1 MYLLFFYICTHEQV
15 ESNITMINRIA
26 LFVVS
31 FFMLTF
37 VVACQEENTYPPQP
51 NPQPQPERALRTV
64 LVYMAADNSLSSGM
78 DFAQIDL
85 DEIFEGASSVDTEHN
100 NLIVY
105 IDRHKAEYPE
115 LIRLCRNTDHEMVM
129 DTLKTYEY
137 GRNSVGIEEMKEVY
151 AQIFSDFPAES
162 YGLVLWSHGEG
173 WLPYDSA
180 NTRWFGQDKSNY
192 MNISDLYEAMTVL
205 PHLDFLLFDAC
216 FMQSIEV
223 AYELRNCT
231 DYILGSPTEIPGPG
245 APYDKVVPAFFSNT
259 DDAETLV
266 KNIASAYYTPYAEIY
281 TDTKPTENDPWTG
294 GVSIGILKCGELER
308 LADATR
314 HLLTTPGYVTSV
326 SSIKTDDFLYYDR
339 GGRRNY
345 YFDFGNLMSAI
356 APESAE
362 YMEWK
367 QAFDAAMVYFQT
379 TAKNYSM
386 SEYQY
391 SPSYGLFSMEG
402 ACGVSTYIPGKSKKL
417 DAYYRSY
424 QWSEDAGWAEL
435 TW

>member
-1 MYLLFFYICTHEQV
+1 MV
-15 ESNITMINRIA
+15 NRIA
-26 LFVVS
+26 LLVAS
-31 FFMLTF
+31 IFMLAF
-37 VVACQEENTYPPQP
+37 VAACQEEKTYPPEP
-51 NPQPQPERALRTV
+51 NPQPHPETALRTV
-64 LVYMAADNSLSSGM
+64 LVYMAADNSLSSGR

-85 DEIFEGASSVDTEHN
+85 DEILEGASSVDTEHN

-105 IDRHKAEYPE
+105 IDRCKSEYPE
-115 LIRLCRNTDHEMVM
+115 LIRLCRNTDHKMVM
-129 DTLKTYEY
+129 DTLRTYEY
-137 GRNSVGIEEMKEVY
+137 SRNSVGVEEMKEVY
-151 AQIFSDFPAES
+151 AQVFSDFPAES

-180 NTRWFGQDKSNY
+180 NTRWFGQDNNNY
-192 MNISDLYEAMTVL
+192 MNISDLRKAMKTL

-223 AYELRNCT
+223 AYELRDCA
-231 DYILGSPTEIPGPG
+231 DYFLGSPTEIPGPG
-245 APYDKVVPAFFSNT
+245 APYDKVVPAFFSN
-259 DDAETLV
+259 AENTEAWV

-281 TDTKPTENDPWTG
+281 TDAKPTENDPWTG
-294 GVSIGILKCGELER
+294 GVSIGVLKSSELEH

-326 SSIKTDDFLYYDR
+326 SSIETDDFIYYGR

-345 YFDFGNLMSAI
+345 YYDFENLMSSI

-362 YMEWK
+362 YMDWK
-367 QAFDAAMVYFQT
+367 QAFDAAMVYFRT

-391 SPSYGLFSMEG
+391 SPYYGLFSMEG
-402 ACGVSTYIPGKSKKL
+402 SCGVSAYIPGKSKKL
-417 DAYYRSY
+417 DEYYRSY
-424 QWSEDAGWAEL
+424 QWSEDAGWTEL